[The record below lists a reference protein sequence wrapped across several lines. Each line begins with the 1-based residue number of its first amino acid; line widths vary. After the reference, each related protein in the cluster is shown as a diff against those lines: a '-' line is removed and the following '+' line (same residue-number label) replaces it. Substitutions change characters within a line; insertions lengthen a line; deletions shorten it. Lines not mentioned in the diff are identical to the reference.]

1 METVP
6 VTRADFTAVLPRFLS
21 LYVMS
26 FLSPRD
32 LCSAAQVCWHWRIL
46 AEQVRRDRR
55 DGLNSPFT
63 LPKRVYFV
71 FQDCVWASRCIRR
84 GWFLPYTPAEKEYG
98 AWKSHYVS
106 CVSSLD
112 WLTPREATQ
121 QYGTLNQLSAGL
133 TEEEE
138 ERRKER
144 KIRQLIRDKL
154 QEEKSRRGVG
164 MTGGR
169 NAVYC
174 WILKSVVFTG
184 VSLRTRRA
192 WGSNTKPE
200 SGRLSS
206 GGVLSS
212 WPWLSGP
219 QRSDGSPTQSIS
231 LDCGQSVSQSLEIVQ
246 TSSPNR

>member
-32 LCSAAQVCWHWRIL
+32 LSSAAQVCWHWRIL
-46 AEQVRRDRR
+46 AEQVRGDGR

-63 LPKRVYFV
+63 LSKCVYFV
-71 FQDCVWASRCIRR
+71 VQDCLWASRCIGR
-84 GWFLPYTPAEKEYG
+84 GWFLPYMPAVKEYG

-112 WLTPREATQ
+112 WLTPREAAQ
-121 QYGTLNQLSAGL
+121 QYGTLNQPCAGL

-144 KIRQLIRDKL
+144 RIRQLIRDKL
-154 QEEKSRRGVG
+154 QEEKSRWR
-164 MTGGR
+164 
-169 NAVYC
+169 
-174 WILKSVVFTG
+174 
-184 VSLRTRRA
+184 
-192 WGSNTKPE
+192 
-200 SGRLSS
+200 
-206 GGVLSS
+206 GGVVGGGGVEKQRPAGFLNLGSS
-212 WPWLSGP
+212 
-219 QRSDGSPTQSIS
+219 QE
-231 LDCGQSVSQSLEIVQ
+231 CH
-246 TSSPNR
+246 

>member
-26 FLSPRD
+26 YLSPRD

-63 LPKRVYFV
+63 LPKRDYFV

-112 WLTPREATQ
+112 WLTPREAAQ

-154 QEEKSRRGVG
+154 QEEKSRWGVG
-164 MTGGR
+164 MMGIEMRCTAGFL
-169 NAVYC
+169 NL
-174 WILKSVVFTG
+174 W
-184 VSLRTRRA
+184 
-192 WGSNTKPE
+192 
-200 SGRLSS
+200 SS
-206 GGVLSS
+206 
-212 WPWLSGP
+212 
-219 QRSDGSPTQSIS
+219 Q
-231 LDCGQSVSQSLEIVQ
+231 E
-246 TSSPNR
+246 